1 MREADLSMIEEVERR
16 AVREW
21 CSKTK
26 FHILQR
32 HGWREWSS
40 KNKFHPRIV
49 GEALD
54 KLEYQDMITDF
65 WRDLLPE

>member
-1 MREADLSMIEEVERR
+1 MHEADLSMLEDVERR
-16 AVREW
+16 AVGEW
-21 CSKTK
+21 C
-26 FHILQR
+26 
-32 HGWREWSS
+32 S

-54 KLEYQDMITDF
+54 KFEYQDIITDF